1 MKVLLVNPPSPEN
14 TRVSRGLMGGFG
26 MAVNKDLVYPP
37 LNLAYVAAALRQKG
51 CEVRILDA
59 EALDLRPEDVVAEA
73 EAEGKKGKIDLVG
86 LDSSTTTI
94 EGDLALAARLA
105 KSLGAKSFTL
115 GAQVTNTSDSV
126 LSLEGLDFVLR
137 DEVEGTIC
145 ELVDALAA
153 GGGKDAIAA
162 VKGLSWRTPEGG
174 ITHNPP
180 REKITDLD
188 ALPFPARDLLPNERY
203 RIPDMS
209 GPMTTVQSSRG
220 CPIDCTY
227 CGYTL
232 SQGRRFRGRSAENV
246 LAELV
251 EIRRKYGVKN
261 IVFRDPLFSANKQRI
276 HDLCEGILR
285 EKLDI
290 EWQCETA
297 IKCLDEKLLEAMRKA
312 GCVSISFG
320 VETADPDLGKKYSNS
335 KIQSPEHALKVVSA
349 ARALGIRTRAF
360 FMLGFPEETR
370 DQMRKTVDLA
380 LRLDPDSAQFTS
392 VTPYPGTPM
401 WVDVRQGQ
409 KEDYASYDGHKP
421 TGVNTLLSPDELG
434 AEIKRAYRRFYLRP
448 RRILD
453 QIGTPKRFFAR
464 IHHYLTMHG

>member
-1 MKVLLVNPPSPEN
+1 MRVLLVNPPSPEN

-37 LNLAYVAAALRQKG
+37 LNLAYVAAVLRDKG
-51 CEVRILDA
+51 CDVHILDA
-59 EALDLRPEDVVAEA
+59 EATDLRPADVVRQAEA
-73 EAEGKKGKIDLVG
+73 EAKNGAIDLVG

-94 EGDLALAARLA
+94 DGDLALAASLA
-105 KSLGAKSFTL
+105 LALGAKSFTM
-115 GAQVTNTSDSV
+115 GAQVTNTPDAV
-126 LSLEGLDFVLR
+126 LSREGVHFVLR
-137 DEVEGTIC
+137 EEVEGTIS
-145 ELVDALAA
+145 ELVDVLRT
-153 GGGKDAIAA
+153 GGDVAD
-162 VKGLSWRTPEGG
+162 VKGLSWRAKDGS
-174 ITHNPP
+174 IVHNPS

-188 ALPFPARDLLPNERY
+188 AIAFPARDLLPNERY
-203 RIPDMS
+203 RIPDMI

-246 LAELV
+246 LAELI
-251 EIRRKYGVKN
+251 EIRRKYGIKN
-261 IVFRDPLFSANKQRI
+261 VVFRDPLFSANKQRI
-276 HDLCEGILR
+276 HDLCDGMIR
-285 EKLDI
+285 EDLGI

-297 IKCLDEKLLEAMRKA
+297 IKCLDEPLLQKMRQA

-335 KIQSPEHALKVVSA
+335 KIQSPEHAEKVMRT
-349 ARALGIRTRAF
+349 ARSLGIRTRAF

-401 WVDVRQGQ
+401 WVDVRKGQ
-409 KEDYASYDGHKP
+409 EEDYASYDGHKP
-421 TGVNTLLSPDELG
+421 TGVNQNLSPDELG

-453 QIGTPKRFFAR
+453 QIGTPRRFLAR
-464 IHHYLTMHG
+464 IHHYLTMHGS

>member
-1 MKVLLVNPPSPEN
+1 MRVLLVNPPSPEN

-26 MAVNKDLVYPP
+26 MAVNKDLIYPP
-37 LNLAYVAAALRQKG
+37 LNLAYVAAVIRQKG
-51 CEVRILDA
+51 CEVKILDA
-59 EALDLRPEDVVAEA
+59 EALDLRPEGVLAEA
-73 EAEGKKGKIDLVG
+73 QKEKWDLVG

-94 EGDLALAARLA
+94 EGDLEVAGKLA
-105 KSLGAKSFTL
+105 KALGARAFTM
-115 GAQVTNTSDSV
+115 GAQVTNTPDAV
-126 LSLEGLDFVLR
+126 LQRDGVDFVLR
-137 DEVEGTIC
+137 DEVEGTIV
-145 ELVDALAA
+145 ELVETLMR
-153 GGGKDAIAA
+153 GGDPSTI
-162 VKGLSWRTPEGG
+162 KGLSWRAKDGS
-174 ITHNPP
+174 IVHNPG
-180 REKITDLD
+180 REKINDLD

-203 RIPDMS
+203 RIPDMV

-232 SQGRRFRGRSAENV
+232 SQGRKFRSRSAENV

-251 EIRRKYGVKN
+251 EVRRKYGIKN
-261 IVFRDPLFSANKQRI
+261 VVFRDPLFSANKQRI
-276 HDLCEGILR
+276 HDLCDGILR
-285 EKLDI
+285 ENLGL

-297 IKCLDEKLLEAMRKA
+297 IKCLDEALLEKMRKA

-335 KIQSPEHALKVVSA
+335 KIQSPEHAEKVVKT
-349 ARALGIRTRAF
+349 ARKLGIRTRAF

-370 DQMRKTVDLA
+370 EQMHKTVDLA

-401 WVDVRQGQ
+401 WVDVRKGQ
-409 KEDYASYDGHKP
+409 TEDYASYDGHKP
-421 TGVNTLLSPDELG
+421 TGVNTNLTPDELG
-434 AEIKRAYRRFYLRP
+434 VEIKKAYRRFYLRP

-453 QIGTPKRFFAR
+453 QIGTPRRFLAR
-464 IHHYLTMHG
+464 IHHYLTMHRD